1 MDFNELLISLLK
13 KTPRISDIHFKSGR
27 PPMTRITGQ
36 LMNSDYPVLSD
47 KHTHA
52 IAKALLT
59 PRQWEEFQKG
69 KAIDLSYQ
77 IKGHYRFRVNVFHQR
92 GSCEITMRVVPL
104 KVPKIEEL
112 RLPEVLKKI
121 AMEERG
127 MVLVTGSAG
136 CGKSTTLAAMIQY
149 ANENFKGHII
159 TIEDP
164 IEFYYDDAESSVD
177 QIEVGTDVIS
187 FHKAL
192 RSSLRQDPDIIL
204 VGEMRDLET
213 IDTAIKAA
221 ETGHLVFSTLHTT
234 DATKTITR
242 IIDQFPPHQHMQ
254 VRYQLAANLK
264 AIISQRLLVQKNS
277 DMMVPAVEILV
288 ATVTIQQ
295 QIIDPQKTIAIRDT
309 ISRGRSQYQMQTLDQ
324 HLTDLYNDDPITLET
339 ALTAATNPSD
349 FQRAL
354 QFE

>member
-1 MDFNELLISLLK
+1 
-13 KTPRISDIHFKSGR
+13 
-27 PPMTRITGQ
+27 
-36 LMNSDYPVLSD
+36 
-47 KHTHA
+47 
-52 IAKALLT
+52 
-59 PRQWEEFQKG
+59 
-69 KAIDLSYQ
+69 
-77 IKGHYRFRVNVFHQR
+77 
-92 GSCEITMRVVPL
+92 
-104 KVPKIEEL
+104 
-112 RLPEVLKKI
+112 
-121 AMEERG
+121 
-127 MVLVTGSAG
+127 
-136 CGKSTTLAAMIQY
+136 
-149 ANENFKGHII
+149 
-159 TIEDP
+159 
-164 IEFYYDDAESSVD
+164 
-177 QIEVGTDVIS
+177 
-187 FHKAL
+187 
-192 RSSLRQDPDIIL
+192 
-204 VGEMRDLET
+204 MRDLET

-324 HLTDLYNDDPITLET
+324 HLTDLYNDDLITLET